1 VFFPGPRL
9 SLLLQY
15 VCSFLRDLKEGCV
28 SQRPGNKDFW
38 KALCDEGVR
47 MSLISGSE
55 AAQQGGS
62 TNVTDEEAERFLHDV

>member
-1 VFFPGPRL
+1 
-9 SLLLQY
+9 
-15 VCSFLRDLKEGCV
+15 
-28 SQRPGNKDFW
+28 
-38 KALCDEGVR
+38 